1 MGKERNKTCFDNWVD
16 EQYHRWRKEIK
27 HVSTTGLMNNIIGE
41 ERDKTC
47 FDNWYD
53 GQHHG

>member
-1 MGKERNKTCFDNWVD
+1 MMDYIMGK
-16 EQYHRWRKEIK
+16 
-27 HVSTTGLMNNIIGE
+27 

-53 GQHHG
+53 GQHHGWGKT